1 VLGFCLYAPYAVL
14 GLIGAALADRWDR
27 QRSMMI
33 TQTGMALAAA
43 ALAIVAYLHVDSVW
57 VIDAIALVRGSILP
71 FNNPSRQALMVQLV
85 GRGELPNAIAL
96 NASVNNATR
105 VVGPAVA
112 GVLIAKVGVAACFA
126 LNAVSFIAVIVA
138 LGMMRPAEF
147 HADVTRS
154 RATLLASIREGL
166 GYARRT
172 KTVRVVLGML
182 LVISTI
188 SINFNVVLPV
198 LARTTM
204 HGTAQTYGFITA
216 AFGLGAV
223 AGAFITAGRTRASR
237 GLLLIAAAGFGAAQL
252 LVATQRSLIG
262 VAIALIATGVFYA
275 IYTSSSNAIVQL
287 ATPPHIQGR
296 ISGLYSYV
304 FIATGPVGSLIAGG
318 LSQSGGAPLAFVAG
332 GVAALV
338 MAIVGWLVQP
348 WPMPTGTVRVRRRP
362 LAAGVVRRSPK
373 KGTA

>member
-27 QRSMMI
+27 QRVMMV
-33 TQTGMALAAA
+33 TQTAMAIAAA
-43 ALAIVAYLHVDSVW
+43 ALAIVAYLHVDRVW
-57 VIDAIALVRGSILP
+57 VIDLIALVRGSILP

-85 GRGELPNAIAL
+85 GRSELPNAIAL
-96 NASVNNATR
+96 NSSVNNATR
-105 VVGPAVA
+105 IVGPAIA

-126 LNAVSFIAVIVA
+126 LNALSFAAVIVA

-147 HADVTRS
+147 HADVS
-154 RATLLASIREGL
+154 RVRRTLLESIREGL
-166 GYARRT
+166 VYARRT
-172 KTVRVVLGML
+172 KTVVVVLAML
-182 LVISTI
+182 AVISTV

-198 LARTTM
+198 LARDTM

-216 AFGLGAV
+216 AFGAGAV
-223 AGAFITAGRTRASR
+223 AGAFITAGRARASR

-252 LVATQRSLIG
+252 AVATQRSLLG
-262 VAIALIATGVFYA
+262 VALALAATGVFYA

-304 FIATGPVGSLIAGG
+304 FIASGPVGSLIAGG
-318 LSQSGGAPLAFVAG
+318 LSERGGAPLAFVAG

-338 MAIVGWLVQP
+338 MAVAGWLVQP

-362 LAAGVVRRSPK
+362 LAAGVVRRPAK
-373 KGTA
+373 ETL